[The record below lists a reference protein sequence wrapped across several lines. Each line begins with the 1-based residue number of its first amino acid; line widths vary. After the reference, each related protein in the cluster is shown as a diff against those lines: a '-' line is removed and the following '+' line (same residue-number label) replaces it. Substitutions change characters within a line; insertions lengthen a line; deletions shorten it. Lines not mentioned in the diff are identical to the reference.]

1 MIEMVMM
8 GLAGAGIVTG
18 FMFVRRFVRDR
29 LRYVDAVRRP
39 SAPFVAGAVA
49 ALAAAPVAWILPVI
63 GGGSALLF
71 GVAVGAGVVSGR
83 RDMKRL
89 PPG

>member
-1 MIEMVMM
+1 MIDMLMM
-8 GLAGAGIVTG
+8 GVAGAGIVTG
-18 FMFVRRFVRDR
+18 YLSVRRFVRQR

-39 SAPFVAGAVA
+39 SAPFVAGVVA
-49 ALAAAPVAWILPVI
+49 ALAAAPIAWILPVI

-71 GVAVGAGVVSGR
+71 GAAVGAGVVSGR